1 LRIPAKPRYD
11 QLHLPAGLGG
21 STDFREPFLNETCT
35 AMTNRLDFH
44 LPAAGAFAL
53 VGLLLAVV
61 RTTVV
66 VVVGVVTPPAQ
77 V

>member
-1 LRIPAKPRYD
+1 MHIPGLARYD
-11 QLHLPAGLGG
+11 GPYCLPQPNFSA
-21 STDFREPFLNETCT
+21 PFLNEFRT
-35 AMTNRLDFH
+35 AMTNRLDTH

-61 RTTVV
+61 RATVV
-66 VVVGVVTPPAQ
+66 LVVGVVTPPAQ